1 MKKRMTIPALFCLL
15 AMSLALPAGAVWQ
28 PPEGAVNAEAVYLYE
43 LTTDTL
49 VYERAAHEERAAA
62 SLTKMMTGLLLAES
76 GTDLSESFTIPQE
89 LEAEFDRIQAEN
101 GSDADLKIGETVTLE
116 SLFYACMLPSGND
129 AASAIA
135 YYLGNGDMEAF
146 FARMNQRAAELGCGN
161 TNFTCAHGLYGL
173 EYGNH
178 TTAYDM
184 FLIARACRENELFMS
199 VVTQN
204 DYWMPLTNLH
214 TEPKTPDA
222 PEGAAYYLRTTNVM
236 QLPDQELYRPYIR
249 GIKTGF
255 TDEAGRCFVSS
266 AGRDGLVW
274 LLVVMG
280 APKELAEDGF
290 NWSFHT
296 TADLYDWALEE
307 FFAVQLPS
315 RETPVAQLPLA
326 WCGEAETA
334 GVYAAA
340 SLPALQTTGSR
351 VEVIPS
357 GLPARLEAPVQ
368 AGQHLGTAQVLV
380 DGELIGIVDLV
391 SLQSFERSP
400 WLYHKEK
407 LAPYRWLLAAG
418 ALLAL
423 AVLGLL
429 AAGMRRRARRRK
441 KRRAALR

>member
-1 MKKRMTIPALFCLL
+1 MLALAL
-15 AMSLALPAGAVWQ
+15 AVCVALPAGAVWQ

-49 VYERAAHEERAAA
+49 VYEKNAREERAAA

-76 GTDLSESFTIPQE
+76 GADLSERFTIPQE
-89 LEAEFDRIQAEN
+89 LAGEFERIQAEN

-129 AASAIA
+129 AASVIA

-146 FARMNQRAAELGCGN
+146 FARMNERAAELGCEN

-184 FLIARACRENELFMS
+184 FLIARACRENERFMS

-204 DYWMPLTNLH
+204 GYWMPLTNLH

-222 PEGAAYYLRTTNVM
+222 PEGAAYYVRTTNVM
-236 QLPDQELYRPYIR
+236 QLPDQALYRPYVR

-255 TDEAGRCFVSS
+255 TDEAGRCFASS
-266 AGRDGLVW
+266 AQQDGLVW

-296 TADLYDWALEE
+296 TAALYDWALEE
-307 FFAVQLPS
+307 FFAAALPS
-315 RETPVAQLPLA
+315 RETPVAELPLA
-326 WCGEAETA
+326 WCGETEQA
-334 GVYAAA
+334 GLYAAA
-340 SLPALQTTGSR
+340 SLPALQSPGSR
-351 VEVIPS
+351 VQVVPGE
-357 GLPARLEAPVQ
+357 LPARLEAPVP
-368 AGQHLGTAQVLV
+368 AGQKVGTAQVLV

-391 SLQSFERSP
+391 TLQGFERSD
-400 WLYHKEK
+400 WLYYKEK
-407 LAPYRWLLAAG
+407 LAPYRWHAAG
-418 ALLAL
+418 AAVLAL
-423 AVLGLL
+423 AAAVLLGVCL
-429 AAGMRRRARRRK
+429 RRARRK
-441 KRRAALR
+441 PSRRYAARR